1 MTFNPNLVLSANMKS
16 MLSSWSHGPCL
27 LSEWGWLYTVD
38 MLVFFVFEFFYDAN
52 MLIALSF
59 VSCDTFFWVH
69 CLTQNRPI
77 CVIPFQ
83 VMFSWFRCFQ
93 AVKPGM
99 PFGESEACKA
109 CTSTYWMWWYM
120 HFILFFFFLF
130 AIWEH
135 YSRKTCHDCLNT
147 HVNKTH
153 AIAGEMLPG
162 ISIHKKQLILQWKIT
177 L

>member
-1 MTFNPNLVLSANMKS
+1 MI
-16 MLSSWSHGPCL
+16 SWPMFVI
-27 LSEWGWLYTVD
+27 WVGWLYTVD

-77 CVIPFQ
+77 YVIPFQ

-99 PFGESEACKA
+99 PFGESEAWRHVKHVRRRTECGGI
-109 CTSTYWMWWYM
+109 CTSSCS
-120 HFILFFFFLF
+120 FFLF

-153 AIAGEMLPG
+153 AIAGEMFPG

>member
-1 MTFNPNLVLSANMKS
+1 MNFSNSYGIGTSCCVSCTPFIFSSVILFHPLGMTFNPNLVPSANMKS
-16 MLSSWSHGPCL
+16 MLKSWSHGPCL

-77 CVIPFQ
+77 CVITFQ

-120 HFILFFFFLF
+120 HFILFFFF
-130 AIWEH
+130 
-135 YSRKTCHDCLNT
+135 CLPSESTT
-147 HVNKTH
+147 HGRH
-153 AIAGEMLPG
+153 AM
-162 ISIHKKQLILQWKIT
+162 T
-177 L
+177 V